1 MTNIDPLQCWIIHLI
16 RRASGTQQGG
26 GQPWGIMEPLY
37 SEEHLQNRAIYA
49 RTLSGTGTA
58 AESNHLMWRIGQR
71 WPNPW
76 RTFIRRKY
84 SFNDSVQPSWAARC
98 RWINCLKSRR
108 ETSFLSSPLQAQQT
122 QKKEDTGRHN
132 HTHGFK
138 EEKARRGDRLRKA
151 KAMNDTRR

>member
-1 MTNIDPLQCWIIHLI
+1 MIGKLGEGGGGG
-16 RRASGTQQGG
+16 RGRGGGG